1 MRISLIIF
9 LMLVGFDSFA
19 CDNAPYKGQTLT
31 AKQINDILSQH
42 ALWLQ
47 DNLQVD
53 PKKLEKSKYS
63 EKPNYSDTRRAN
75 LCGAILIEADLTQAD
90 LSLADLR
97 QANLSAANL
106 TKAQLHRAWLDNAV
120 LRNAVLIE
128 ADLSQAYFYDAV
140 MSQAKLHNVNGQGA
154 QLLGAD
160 LSGAVLNSAVFTQ
173 ANFEKANLAKIEAN
187 DADFTQAIF
196 TLADL
201 SQAKLEYANLTDA
214 VLHRSNLT
222 QTDLTETVMTKALLH
237 YANMTET
244 IYFPKYGT
252 APDIIGLSIVDR
264 EHFKTVI
271 YYDSRLGAPALV
283 ELREAYRKAGMRQM
297 ERLMVYMLKSG
308 ERKANWEGGGWAKVG
323 SALSY
328 VLFEVPSGYGLTPQ
342 RPLNLV
348 MMMFLVFTVIY
359 GIGLSTGLGH
369 PFLEIRW
376 PPKYVTKRVEF
387 NIIKGDTRRSS
398 NICVKIDQDGW
409 LRRYPRKLTDKELK
423 RFKGQFKRKIR
434 LLRIAF
440 HLSLLSAFQI
450 GWGWREL
457 NIGLWIINFQTHQY
471 FYYTRGWIRQVGGI
485 QSVLSFYMFVLWAT
499 TQFGRPFG

>member
-9 LMLVGFDSFA
+9 LMLVGLSIFA
-19 CDNAPYKGQTLT
+19 CDDAPYKGQTLT
-31 AKQINDILSQH
+31 AKTIDNILSQH
-42 ALWLQ
+42 TLWLQ
-47 DNLQVD
+47 ANRQID
-53 PKKLEKSKYS
+53 PKL

-75 LCGAILIEADLTQAD
+75 LCGAVLKGADLTQAD

-97 QANLSAANL
+97 QADLSAADL
-106 TKAQLHRAWLDNAV
+106 TKAQLHRAWLDKAV
-120 LRNAVLIE
+120 LRDAVLIE
-128 ADLSQAYFYDAV
+128 ADLSKAYLYDAV
-140 MSQAKLHNVNGQGA
+140 MPQAKLEEVNGQGA

-160 LSGAVLNSAVFTQ
+160 LSGAVLNRAIFSQ
-173 ANFEKANLAKIEAN
+173 ANFEKAKLTQIEAN
-187 DADFTQAIF
+187 NADFTQAIF
-196 TLADL
+196 TEADL
-201 SQAKLEYANLTDA
+201 SEATLAYANLTDA

-222 QTDLTETVMTKALLH
+222 KTNLTETVMTNALLH
-237 YANMTET
+237 FANLTET

-252 APDIIGLSIVDR
+252 APDIIGLSIAD
-264 EHFKTVI
+264 HFQTVI

-297 ERLMVYMLKSG
+297 ERLMVYLLKLG
-308 ERKANWEGGGWAKVG
+308 ERKANWEVGGWAKVG

-328 VLFEVPSGYGLTPQ
+328 VLFELPSSYGLTPQ
-342 RPLNLV
+342 RPLNFV

-359 GIGLSTGLGH
+359 WIGLSTGLGH

-423 RFKGQFKRKIR
+423 RFKGQFKRKLR

-440 HLSLLSAFQI
+440 HLSMLSAFQI